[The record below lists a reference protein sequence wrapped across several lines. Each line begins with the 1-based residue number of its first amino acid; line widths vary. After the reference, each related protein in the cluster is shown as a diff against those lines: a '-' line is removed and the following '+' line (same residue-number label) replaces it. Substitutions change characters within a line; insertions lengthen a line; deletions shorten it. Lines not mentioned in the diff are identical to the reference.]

1 MPWTDDRLPVGDLD
15 PSTLKPRVLAA
26 LQDRDAEAM
35 TTC

>member
-1 MPWTDDRLPVGDLD
+1 MPQTDDRLPVGDLD

-26 LQDRDAEAM
+26 LQNRAAEGM